1 MVSAISFSPS
11 LEKNEDIFFF
21 FFLMKATT
29 LKTIALGLIC
39 LVLKVML
46 STKYSV
52 VSVVQNTVHSE
63 DYFFPNLSFYKIN
76 EKVP

>member
-1 MVSAISFSPS
+1 
-11 LEKNEDIFFF
+11 
-21 FFLMKATT
+21 MKATT